1 VLELVSTQP
10 LTGEMMVFH
19 VEPASAVAGA
29 RISDLPLPPDAA
41 VMLVLRGR
49 QLVPARGRTVLT
61 SGDHVYVS
69 AGPSDA
75 ALVRLLFGQ
84 AEET

>member
-1 VLELVSTQP
+1 
-10 LTGEMMVFH
+10 
-19 VEPASAVAGA
+19 
-29 RISDLPLPPDAA
+29 
-41 VMLVLRGR
+41 
-49 QLVPARGRTVLT
+49 VLT